1 MDTKSHLM
9 PHAMEATPTK
19 NPLLFPYMDTMT
31 QTFLLYKYKPLGFT
45 YWLVIKWTLDL
56 NQCYGLCASAGLL
69 LFSQLSKLN
78 YLKKVVQNA
87 WMSVLI

>member
-45 YWLVIKWTLDL
+45 YWLVIK
-56 NQCYGLCASAGLL
+56 
-69 LFSQLSKLN
+69 
-78 YLKKVVQNA
+78 
-87 WMSVLI
+87 